1 MGEPKS
7 KENKFI
13 KGAAILAASGLV
25 IKVLGALLQIPLNNW
40 IGPQGMSYYGVAYSI
55 YSALLVLSTAGIPIA
70 ISRMVSEHIAV
81 KEYRYAHHVFRT
93 AEILMLIIGSLSF
106 AICFFGADMIAHAIR
121 SPEAASA
128 LRAIAPALFFVP
140 LFSSYRGYFNG
151 RQNMTPTALSEIAEQ
166 MVRVVVGIALAYM
179 FYRTDP
185 VKASAGAT
193 FGASAGSIA
202 GLLVIVGI
210 YLLNRKTFMK
220 KIERGNPDTDSM
232 GRIAKD
238 IFIIAV
244 PIIIGS
250 EIMPIMNLIDT
261 TMIMRV
267 LQNEGWTRVQS
278 EYLYGLLTAF
288 CSSIIS
294 FPYII
299 TQAVT
304 VSLVPALSG
313 RFKVKDQQGIQD
325 TISQGYRTTMVIA
338 FPCAVGIIAIAEP
351 ILKLL
356 YFAQPKACH
365 DAAPIL
371 SVMAV
376 SIVFLSIMQTST
388 SILQSVGKQM
398 LPVRNLAI
406 GCIGKMFATYFLV
419 AVPALNVKGACLGTI
434 VAYIIAMAL
443 NARDVK
449 KYTHAKVNMDLTYLR
464 PGLVSLVMGVCVH
477 YIYRFVTGPLSG
489 HSPMAVNALG
499 CLISILAGVVIYAVL
514 IFAVKAITVDEL
526 ETFPM
531 GHRLAAIARKFVR

>member
-1 MGEPKS
+1 M
-7 KENKFI
+7 
-13 KGAAILAASGLV
+13 
-25 IKVLGALLQIPLNNW
+25 LGALLQIPLNNW

-93 AEILMLIIGSLSF
+93 AEIIMLIIGSLSF

-151 RQNMTPTALSEIAEQ
+151 RQNMTPTAFSEIAEQ